1 MNKIF
6 TLSLIFWG
14 SLWSFAQETK
24 KDSLIE
30 KDTKILVSKEKL
42 KELHLDALPYYSFG
56 KGVGITSPDSLYQFN
71 IRFRMQNRFSVI
83 DNDEDEKIGYE
94 GYIRRLRLRFDGFVG
109 NPKFGYAIQL
119 SFAPK
124 DVNGNHI
131 IRDAVVFYKP
141 NKEWLF
147 SLGQTKLPGNRQRI
161 NSSGALQLTDR
172 SINNATFNIDRD
184 FGFQAHYLKQSTDKF
199 SYNLKTAVTMGE
211 GRDFVG
217 VNNGLAYTARLE
229 ILPLGKFKKGGEY
242 FEGDILREE
251 TPKLYFGATY
261 HYNHNATKTQ
271 GQNGKTLENNQTRNL
286 QSVLVDGLMKYNGW
300 AAMVSYMQRNANN
313 PVADV
318 AKKSF
323 VQVGRGFD
331 TQLSYVFPSNWEI
344 IGRFSQQNP
353 YKQIENLVPKKNQ
366 YSIGVTKYIWEHAFK
381 AQLEVTKDE
390 SFYLNGKK
398 TNDWYARIQVE
409 IGI

>member
-30 KDTKILVSKEKL
+30 KDTKVLVSKEKL

-141 NKEWLF
+141 NKKWLF
-147 SLGQTKLPGNRQRI
+147 SLGQTK
-161 NSSGALQLTDR
+161 
-172 SINNATFNIDRD
+172 
-184 FGFQAHYLKQSTDKF
+184 FQE
-199 SYNLKTAVTMGE
+199 TAKE
-211 GRDFVG
+211 S
-217 VNNGLAYTARLE
+217 
-229 ILPLGKFKKGGEY
+229 ILPE
-242 FEGDILREE
+242 
-251 TPKLYFGATY
+251 
-261 HYNHNATKTQ
+261 H
-271 GQNGKTLENNQTRNL
+271 
-286 QSVLVDGLMKYNGW
+286 
-300 AAMVSYMQRNANN
+300 
-313 PVADV
+313 
-318 AKKSF
+318 
-323 VQVGRGFD
+323 
-331 TQLSYVFPSNWEI
+331 
-344 IGRFSQQNP
+344 FS
-353 YKQIENLVPKKNQ
+353 
-366 YSIGVTKYIWEHAFK
+366 
-381 AQLEVTKDE
+381 
-390 SFYLNGKK
+390 
-398 TNDWYARIQVE
+398 
-409 IGI
+409 